1 MKLMFRRQTP
11 GLFGIEIKTAFTSI
25 MLVANP
31 LVWYYV
37 LLIFM
42 QQSVTKIPL
51 NGTQSIFVYFIHF
64 IGLVFSALVG
74 ATLTKKIDRTKF
86 LTLWM
91 TLNVILSATL
101 FTLGS
106 PNFLTI
112 SSFALL
118 FGVFLGIGMP
128 ACMGYYNKSIPVEKR
143 GRTSGIVML
152 TSGVGIV
159 AFSIAVNSAPLILS
173 VILAVWRLSSLI
185 IFMSFGTSK
194 VPEHKS
200 SAVSYRL
207 IFSQHSFIL
216 YLIPWIMFSLVNYLS
231 APLQL
236 SRFGE
241 QTTATMIMFQNVI
254 MAIFSVVGGFFMDS
268 LGRKRVAISGFVL
281 LGLAAAVLGAFPEN
295 IVSWYFNAVI
305 DGVAWGFLLVLF
317 IVTIWG
323 DLSPDAPSDK
333 YYAVGVL
340 PFFASKFLDVTI
352 GGYVVDLV
360 HGYTSALFSFVAFFL
375 FLAVLPLVYAPE
387 TLPEK
392 TMKDRELK
400 NYIEKA
406 KKEAAKAQKKE
417 EEENTQKE
425 NEDTEVEFEVNQEDY
440 EEALKEAEKYY

>member
-1 MKLMFRRQTP
+1 MFRRQTAS
-11 GLFGIEIKTAFTSI
+11 LFGIEIRTAFTNV

-37 LLIFM
+37 LLTFM

-51 NGTQSIFVYFIHF
+51 NDTQSIFVYCIHF

-86 LTLWM
+86 LKLWII
-91 TLNVILSATL
+91 LGVILSASL
-101 FTLGS
+101 FALGN
-106 PNFLTI
+106 PNFLTV
-112 SSFALL
+112 SSLALL

-128 ACMGYYNKSIPVEKR
+128 ACMGYYTKSIPVEKR
-143 GRTSGIVML
+143 GRISGIVML
-152 TSGVGIV
+152 TSGIGIV
-159 AFSIAVNSAPLILS
+159 AFSLAVKGNPLILGI
-173 VILAVWRLSSLI
+173 ILAVWRLSSLV
-185 IFMSFGTSK
+185 IFMLPNASKLPEQKSGATSYK
-194 VPEHKS
+194 H
-200 SAVSYRL
+200 

-216 YLIPWIMFSLVNYLS
+216 YLIPWLMFSLVNYLS

-236 SRFGE
+236 SLFGE
-241 QTTATMIMFQNVI
+241 QTTTTMIMFQNVI
-254 MAIFSVVGGFFMDS
+254 MAISAVVGGFFMDS
-268 LGRKRVAISGFVL
+268 FGRKRVAISGFVL

-295 IVSWYFNAVI
+295 VIIWYFNAVI

-340 PFFASKFLDVTI
+340 PFFASKFLDVAI
-352 GGYVVDLV
+352 GGYVADAVQ
-360 HGYTSALFSFVAFFL
+360 GYTSALFSFVAFFL

-392 TMKDRELK
+392 IVQDRELK
-400 NYIEKA
+400 SYIEKA
-406 KKEAAKAQKKE
+406 QMTK
-417 EEENTQKE
+417 
-425 NEDTEVEFEVNQEDY
+425 
-440 EEALKEAEKYY
+440 EKYA